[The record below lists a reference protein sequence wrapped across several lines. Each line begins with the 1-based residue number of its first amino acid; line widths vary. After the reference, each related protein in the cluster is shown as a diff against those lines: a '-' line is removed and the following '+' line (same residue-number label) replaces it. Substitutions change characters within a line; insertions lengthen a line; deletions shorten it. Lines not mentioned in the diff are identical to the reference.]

1 MNNTPSSFS
10 QTVRSLG
17 FVTFA
22 ALLIACQDQ
31 TSAQEAKDS
40 PAIVSE
46 TAESIQAAGEEIAE
60 AANSDKIDEKV
71 SAETSAQSVEAFTGN
86 LDESKYKAVAT
97 QMKPST
103 GDKIE
108 VAELF
113 WFGCGHCFALE
124 PALKRWKADI
134 PANAEFVKVPAIFSK
149 RWEFHA
155 KAFYAMEALN
165 APDEAYE
172 QFFRSIHVDRRQINT
187 FSHLVEFMAKFE
199 KTESEVESAFNSF
212 QVDSKLRSAR
222 KITRDSGAT
231 GVPAMIVDGKYIT
244 SQQQAGGQEQMF
256 ITVNELIKKTADE
269 R

>member
-1 MNNTPSSFS
+1 MA
-10 QTVRSLG
+10 
-17 FVTFA
+17 FA

-31 TSAQEAKDS
+31 TPVQETDD
-40 PAIVSE
+40 
-46 TAESIQAAGEEIAE
+46 TQEI
-60 AANSDKIDEKV
+60 SSEKV
-71 SAETSAQSVEAFTGN
+71 ESDTSDDATSEVKPQATSEATTSEQAEVKPSTSENTSTEISG
-86 LDESKYKAVAT
+86 ESKYQPVAV

-124 PALKRWKADI
+124 PALKRWKANI

-155 KAFYAMEALN
+155 KAFYAMEALS
-165 APDEAYE
+165 APDDAYE

-187 FSHLVEFMAKFE
+187 LSHLVKFMQKFD

-212 QVDSKLRSAR
+212 QVDSKLRAAR

-256 ITVNELIKKTADE
+256 ITVNELIEKTAAE